1 MLTVVL
7 SQHASSVVANFAL
20 SFALHVR
27 KAAMGRRADGGGGG
41 ATVSCYRTTEH
52 ALITRGCGSGNSM
65 CWTNYGL
72 VIPGSEYVC
81 NTGQC
86 TYVGVSGGDFSA
98 ERGRRETGWLR
109 TGLFTSL
116 WLALKLPAL
125 PK

>member
-7 SQHASSVVANFAL
+7 SQHASSVVVNFGPIFCLTCPQSCYGEA
-20 SFALHVR
+20 
-27 KAAMGRRADGGGGG
+27 GRRGWWGGY
-41 ATVSCYRTTEH
+41 SCYRTTEH

-86 TYVGVSGGDFSA
+86 TYVGVSSGEFSA